1 MKENIR
7 NIKSDDEKDEL
18 REDSKNNRKNIEIT
32 QI

>member
-18 REDSKNNRKNIEIT
+18 GEDSKNNRKNIEIT

>member
-18 REDSKNNRKNIEIT
+18 REDSKNNWKNIEIT